1 MITLL
6 LSLALGAEPFAGA
19 AIRPFS
25 RADLVWVQEGR
36 TSGESVGEFDGVV
49 RPGIQPYVGA
59 WFSPRIGLLGS
70 VGVASLSTSTFIGDN
85 VSRRSHTVVRP
96 SIDLRVALRP
106 ESPTVWTVASV
117 HADIPSAVDRS
128 TVYTDEE
135 QEAADI
141 GASNTRSRL
150 GGVGG
155 ALGAGV
161 DVSLVPELSV
171 GIQYR
176 LELHRGSLRNT
187 TAVTTSTWLASDAS
201 LLITVH
207 WPRPK
212 QDEVPADVDASP

>member
-1 MITLL
+1 MIALL

-36 TSGESVGEFDGVV
+36 GSGEGVGEFDGVV
-49 RPGIQPYVGA
+49 RPGLQPYVGA
-59 WFSPRIGLLGS
+59 WFGPRIGLLGS
-70 VGVASLSTSTFIGDN
+70 VGIASLSTSTFVGDN
-85 VSRRSHTVVRP
+85 ISRRSHSVVRP
-96 SIDLRVALRP
+96 SIDLRVAVRP
-106 ESPTVWTVASV
+106 QNPRVWTLASF

-128 TVYTDEE
+128 TVYTEEE
-135 QEAADI
+135 QEAADV
-141 GASNTRSRL
+141 AVRNTRSRL

-161 DVSLVPELSV
+161 DVSLVPALSV

-201 LLITVH
+201 LLFTVH
-207 WPRPK
+207 WPSAK
-212 QDEVPADVDASP
+212 HDEGPMDEAANP

>member
-1 MITLL
+1 MIALL
-6 LSLALGAEPFAGA
+6 LSLAFGADPFAGA
-19 AIRPFS
+19 AIRPFT

-36 TSGESVGEFDGVV
+36 TSGEGVGEFDGVV

-59 WFSPRIGLLGS
+59 WFGPRIGLLGS
-70 VGVASLSTSTFIGDN
+70 VGLASLSTSSFVGDN
-85 VSRRSHTVVRP
+85 VSRRSHSVVRP

-106 ESPTVWTVASV
+106 ESPRVWTVASL

-128 TVYTDEE
+128 TVYTREE

-141 GASNTRSRL
+141 AARNTRSSL

-155 ALGAGV
+155 ALGAGA
-161 DVSLVPELSV
+161 DVSLLPALSV

-201 LLITVH
+201 LLLTVH
-207 WPRPK
+207 WPRAK
-212 QDEVPADVDASP
+212 QEEATVDGDESP